1 VPSYQ
6 SAAALQRVR
15 KAALREV
22 RRRERAADTAIEKIE
37 RRLYTL
43 LDRKTL
49 ITHEVALT
57 IVPYWNDFLSRVND
71 LEAGITDFITTTNT

>member
-1 VPSYQ
+1 MATYQ

-22 RRRERAADTAIEKIE
+22 RRRERATDTAIEKIE
-37 RRLYTL
+37 RRLFVL

-57 IVPYWNDFLSRVND
+57 IVPYWNAFLSRVND
-71 LEAGITDFITTTNT
+71 LEAAVTDFITTTNT

>member
-1 VPSYQ
+1 VAQYQ

-15 KAALREV
+15 KQALREV

-37 RRLYTL
+37 RRLFTL